1 MATLS
6 VLERLKARTTTGKS
20 QCIFRTP
27 EGEMRQF
34 TPRVLFLTAVLV
46 SITAA
51 FGATREWQSGK
62 LLDTEQQKVK
72 EGSTTT
78 YNTDAQAKSKSNGKT
93 DYSQTTTANTTENID
108 TYEVY
113 TIQGPDKTYIAR
125 EKLLFPWSKPANVT
139 VGADVKFAIDGR
151 KLYILDDDQKEHKAS
166 IVKTSLN
173 QK

>member
-1 MATLS
+1 MKRITHRS
-6 VLERLKARTTTGKS
+6 W
-20 QCIFRTP
+20 
-27 EGEMRQF
+27 
-34 TPRVLFLTAVLV
+34 LFLIAILAVNAVLL
-46 SITAA
+46 AA
-51 FGATREWQSGK
+51 ATRQWQSGK

-78 YNTDAQAKSKSNGKT
+78 YSTDGQAKDKGNGKT
-93 DYSQTTTANTTENID
+93 DYSQNTTATTSDNID

-113 TIQGPDKTYIAR
+113 TIQGPDKTYVAR

-139 VGADVKFAIDGR
+139 VGAAVKYAVDGR

-173 QK
+173 QAQ